1 MMNKPSKNSFLT
13 FGSIYNQPISPSEQQ
28 LVCARQLAREKT
40 ITKLFCFSQEVYI
53 ELVHGL
59 ASILIGNTPIL
70 SELSVFPIH
79 NHLKIKPNI
88 YFNIVPV
95 SNEVTYNLIAPKV
108 CMVPTE
114 LAVPYTYLPLHAPF
128 QVSDILDCYQTDV
141 TQFHFHT
148 SSHNYYELLYV
159 SEGSLNVSIDKHSFT
174 LSAHD
179 LILCAPNDPLR
190 ARQITIHEA
199 CSYMTMVFDLRGQMP
214 PHILHHIFR
223 CSNEL
228 KDILWKISKQA
239 ACDSYYAQMLMPC
252 HLQETLVRVLMHADE
267 TRKRRVLTGT
277 QGEVHSDLLQQ
288 ILAYM
293 NTHVTEPITVEEI
306 CHEFFIS
313 RSSLQM
319 LFKMYLHSSPK
330 SYLLNSKLEK
340 SKELIRESQHTIS
353 EIAYLLGFSSIHYF
367 SRLFKK
373 YFQISPSEY
382 AKQAADETSNAAAR
396 GEAEDTQFPPSL

>member
-1 MMNKPSKNSFLT
+1 MNKSSKNNFLT
-13 FGSIYNQPISPSEQQ
+13 FGTIYEQPISAIEQQ
-28 LVCARQLAREKT
+28 LICTRQLAREKT
-40 ITKLFCFSQEVYI
+40 ITSLFCFPCEVYI

-59 ASILIGNTPIL
+59 ASILIGASPEL
-70 SELSVFPIH
+70 AELSIFPIH
-79 NHLKIKPNI
+79 NHLKIKPNM
-88 YFNIVPV
+88 YFNIVPI

-114 LAVPYTYLPLHAPF
+114 LSVPYTYLSFHAPF
-128 QVSDILDCYQTDV
+128 QVRDVLDCYQTDV
-141 TQFHFHT
+141 EQFQLHT

-159 SEGSLNVSIDKHSFT
+159 SKGNLNISIDKHIFT

-190 ARQITIHEA
+190 VRQITIHTE
-199 CSYMTMVFDLRGQMP
+199 CSYMTVVFDLHGRVP
-214 PHILHHIFR
+214 SHILHHVFH

-228 KDILWKISKQA
+228 KDVLWKIGKQTD
-239 ACDSYYAQMLMPC
+239 CDSYYTRMFTPC
-252 HLQETLVRVLMHADE
+252 HLQEALIRILTQADE
-267 TRKRRVLTGT
+267 TRKRKILSSGT
-277 QGEVHSDLLQQ
+277 QSKMQNDLLQQ

-293 NTHVTEPITVEEI
+293 NAHVAEPLTVEEI

-319 LFKMYLHSSPK
+319 LFKVYLHSSPK
-330 SYLLNSKLEK
+330 SYLINSKLEK
-340 SKELIRESQHTIS
+340 SKELICENQHTIS

-373 YFQISPSEY
+373 YFNMSPSEY
-382 AKQAADETSNAAAR
+382 AKQESGEISDNSSAKEDDDADSSA
-396 GEAEDTQFPPSL
+396 SL

>member
-1 MMNKPSKNSFLT
+1 MNKTSKNNFLP
-13 FGSIYNQPISPSEQQ
+13 FGSIYDKPISPAEQQ
-28 LVCARQLAREKT
+28 LVCTRQLARQKT
-40 ITKLFCFSQEVYI
+40 VTKLFSFPCEVYI

-59 ASILIGNTPIL
+59 ASILIGASPAL
-70 SELSVFPIH
+70 EELSIFSVH
-79 NHLKIKPNI
+79 NHLKIKPNM
-88 YFNIVPV
+88 YFNIIPV

-114 LAVPYTYLPLHAPF
+114 LPVPYTYLPLSAPF
-128 QVSDILDCYQTDV
+128 QVCEVLDCYQTEV
-141 TQFHFHT
+141 SQFHFRT

-159 SEGSLNVSIDKHSFT
+159 SEGRLNISIEKHHFT

-190 ARQITIHEA
+190 ARHLTIDSD
-199 CSYMTMVFDLRGQMP
+199 CSYLTVVFDLKGKLP
-214 PHILHHIFR
+214 FHLAHHIFR
-223 CSNEL
+223 CSSEI
-228 KDILWKISKQA
+228 KDILWKLSKQSPS
-239 ACDSYYAQMLMPC
+239 DSYYTQMLIPC
-252 HLQETLVRVLMHADE
+252 HLQEVLVRLLTQADE
-267 TRKRRVLTGT
+267 TRKRRVISGST
-277 QGEVHSDLLQQ
+277 QSEVHSELLQQ

-293 NTHVTEPITVEEI
+293 NAHVTEPITIEEI

-319 LFKMYLHSSPK
+319 LFKMYLHISPK

-340 SKELIRESQHTIS
+340 SKELIRENQHTIS

-373 YFQISPSEY
+373 YFDMSPSEY
-382 AKQAADETSNAAAR
+382 AKQAAGKPSDRAAGDSRISGQPHDA
-396 GEAEDTQFPPSL
+396 D

>member
-1 MMNKPSKNSFLT
+1 MNKPSKNSFLA
-13 FGSIYNQPISPSEQQ
+13 FGSIYDQPISPSEQQ
-28 LVCARQLAREKT
+28 LVCTRQLAREKT
-40 ITKLFCFSQEVYI
+40 ITNLFCFPREVYI

-59 ASILIGNTPIL
+59 ASILIGTSPTL
-70 SELSVFPIH
+70 TELSIFPIH

-88 YFNIVPV
+88 YFNIVPI

-108 CMVPTE
+108 CMVPAE
-114 LAVPYTYLPLHAPF
+114 LPVPYTYLPLCAPF
-128 QVSDILDCYQTDV
+128 QVSDVLDCYQTDV

-159 SEGSLNVSIDKHSFT
+159 SEGSLNVSIDKHNFT

-190 ARQITIHEA
+190 ARQITINAA
-199 CSYMTMVFDLRGQMP
+199 CSYMTIVFDLRGRVP
-214 PHILHHIFR
+214 PHILHHVFH
-223 CSNEL
+223 CSSEL
-228 KDILWKISKQA
+228 KDIFWKISKQA
-239 ACDSYYAQMLMPC
+239 GCDPYYAQMLTPC
-252 HLQETLVRVLMHADE
+252 HLQETLIRVLTQADE
-267 TRKRRVLTGT
+267 TRKRRILPGT
-277 QGEVHSDLLQQ
+277 QSEVHSDLLQQ

-293 NTHVTEPITVEEI
+293 NAHVTEPITVEEI

-340 SKELIRESQHTIS
+340 SKELIRENQHTIS

-373 YFQISPSEY
+373 YFDISPSEY
-382 AKQAADETSNAAAR
+382 AKQAADEIPDNNAANKDDDVDFSA
-396 GEAEDTQFPPSL
+396 SL